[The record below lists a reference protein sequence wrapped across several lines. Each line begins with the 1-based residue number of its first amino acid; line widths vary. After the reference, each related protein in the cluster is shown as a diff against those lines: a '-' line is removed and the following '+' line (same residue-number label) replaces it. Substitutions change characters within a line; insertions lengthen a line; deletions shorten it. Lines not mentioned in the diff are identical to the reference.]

1 MKNNRPDPQYGDW
14 EAHSYCYMF
23 YILLSVFTLVSA
35 AGGAAGPL
43 AHPLAE
49 VVNMPTMT
57 AALAPDQQAAHH
69 RVAHRTT

>member
-1 MKNNRPDPQYGDW
+1 
-14 EAHSYCYMF
+14 MF